1 HSRIQLRPRQHN
13 LRRRRFEAWQIRP
26 GCERRGIQLLA
37 TTSATSATRPTTA
50 TFTTRKRRCHT
61 ARPADRTIRS
71 AGSSRYTA
79 STAGARE
86 NVRTSAGPPAIAT
99 TFTAPGATSAT
110 TLVPQVRHRISRHE
124 HSALHPDAFRPL
136 KFRMSNVDPQ
146 RPIAR
151 RVRPDKH
158 PVRIA
163 LILRDVL
170 LQPLN
175 HF

>member
-1 HSRIQLRPRQHN
+1 
-13 LRRRRFEAWQIRP
+13 
-26 GCERRGIQLLA
+26 
-37 TTSATSATRPTTA
+37 
-50 TFTTRKRRCHT
+50 

-175 HF
+175 HFRDIPSAVVPVLPGMPLHRDADHVVLHSPSADVVVKRVGFTIL